1 MRAVKGFTVVIPPS
15 RGHRGIFLIDR
26 PVLNLSYGTEIRSEY
41 GTY

>member
-1 MRAVKGFTVVIPPS
+1 MIAMKGFIADIPPS
-15 RGHRGIFLIDR
+15 RGHRRIFLIDR